1 MHTPFQNK
9 MEVTEM
15 YIIASEHGHY
25 ARFSSTDALYK
36 TENREEASVFPNRDS
51 AIYTLK
57 KCAVKLNNY
66 YVINRETGEIAYR
79 SKGKEKRKSIP
90 VETRKIIYKQ
100 SGGRCAICGKQ
111 IDFNEME
118 LDHINPVSLGGN
130 SSQSNLQCCCVP
142 CNRMKGNL
150 PPEEF
155 NTKTISIFISI
166 FMWQMDKR
174 YHSKLSWKMAN
185 KIINRMVL

>member
-90 VETRKIIYKQ
+90 VETLSLI
-100 SGGRCAICGKQ
+100 
-111 IDFNEME
+111 
-118 LDHINPVSLGGN
+118 HI
-130 SSQSNLQCCCVP
+130 
-142 CNRMKGNL
+142 
-150 PPEEF
+150 
-155 NTKTISIFISI
+155 
-166 FMWQMDKR
+166 
-174 YHSKLSWKMAN
+174 
-185 KIINRMVL
+185 

>member
-1 MHTPFQNK
+1 
-9 MEVTEM
+9 
-15 YIIASEHGHY
+15 
-25 ARFSSTDALYK
+25 
-36 TENREEASVFPNRDS
+36 
-51 AIYTLK
+51 
-57 KCAVKLNNY
+57 
-66 YVINRETGEIAYR
+66 IAYR

-130 SSQSNLQCCCVP
+130 SNQSNLQCCCVS

-155 NTKTISIFISI
+155 NTKTISIF
-166 FMWQMDKR
+166 MWQMDKR
-174 YHSKLSWKMAN
+174 YHSKFSWRMAN

>member
-100 SGGRCAICGKQ
+100 SGSRCAICGKQ

-130 SSQSNLQCCCVP
+130 SSQSNLQCCCVS

-155 NTKTISIFISI
+155 NTKTISI

>member
-118 LDHINPVSLGGN
+118 LDHINPISLGGN
-130 SSQSNLQCCCVP
+130 SNQSNLQCCCVS

-155 NTKTISIFISI
+155 NTKTISI

>member
-1 MHTPFQNK
+1 M
-9 MEVTEM
+9 
-15 YIIASEHGHY
+15 
-25 ARFSSTDALYK
+25 
-36 TENREEASVFPNRDS
+36 
-51 AIYTLK
+51 
-57 KCAVKLNNY
+57 CCKLNNY

-130 SSQSNLQCCCVP
+130 SSQSNLQCCCVS

-155 NTKTISIFISI
+155 NTKTISI